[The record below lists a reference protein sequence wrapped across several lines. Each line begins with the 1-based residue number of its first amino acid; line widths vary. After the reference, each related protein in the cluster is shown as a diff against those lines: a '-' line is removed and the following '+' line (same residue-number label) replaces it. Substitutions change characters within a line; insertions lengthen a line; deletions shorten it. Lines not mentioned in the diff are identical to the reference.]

1 MSAKF
6 FAFWLLILGVAIAL
20 ALIFSHGLERG
31 RATAA
36 QAPYMMER

>member
-1 MSAKF
+1 MKALA
-6 FAFWLLILGVAIAL
+6 FALGVFGVATAL
-20 ALIFSHGLERG
+20 TLIFSHGLERG